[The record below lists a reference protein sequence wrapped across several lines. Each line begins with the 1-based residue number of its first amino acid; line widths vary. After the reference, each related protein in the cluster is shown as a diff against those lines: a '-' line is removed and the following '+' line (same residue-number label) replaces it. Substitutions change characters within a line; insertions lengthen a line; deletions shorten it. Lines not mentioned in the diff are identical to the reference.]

1 MKQMHICNPKLHTTK
16 LNMDGGV
23 NMDHVNVEEMKYDG
37 GKPRLA
43 LVPSAAIKA
52 IGEIMTYGADKYKVD
67 GWKRVETW
75 RYKDALMRHLVE
87 YLDDPYSTDEES
99 GFPHLWHM
107 ITNAA
112 FLCELEV
119 LDPADETV
127 TLYADNAPILTQP
140 RYSKEELE
148 ELKKL
153 RRK

>member
-1 MKQMHICNPKLHTTK
+1 
-16 LNMDGGV
+16 MD
-23 NMDHVNVEEMKYDG
+23 EMKYDG

-52 IGEIMTYGADKYKVD
+52 IGEIMTYGADKYEVD

-75 RYKDALMRHLVE
+75 RYRDALMRHLVE

-119 LDPADETV
+119 LDPADEMV
-127 TLYADNAPILTQP
+127 QLWGDNKMIAEYPK
-140 RYSKEELE
+140 YSKEELE
-148 ELKKL
+148 ELKKAN
-153 RRK
+153 KGGY